1 VDFLMHSEVTGT
13 RNALA
18 NLGLVCLLL
27 TGLGLSLP
35 RAAG

>member
-1 VDFLMHSEVTGT
+1 MHPAVIGT
-13 RNALA
+13 RRHVIA
-18 NLGLVCLLL
+18 NSGLVCLLL